1 MPTNVTSAKKNS
13 LPSNLIRQLFTFS
26 KAQLSAFSGGL
37 VDYLI
42 MIMLTEFAGIHYT
55 YSIVMSGIIGAYI
68 NFKVNKI
75 WTFQSKEFAYSSST
89 KIQILKFAVVVLN
102 SVMMKAAGTYLIT
115 SYLKTDYYISRL
127 FTDGFVSFVFNYN
140 LQKYWV
146 FKKSQEPKTG
156 NTPTLP
162 PDSTN

>member
-13 LPSNLIRQLFTFS
+13 LLSNLIKQLFTFS

-42 MIMLTEFAGIHYT
+42 MIALTEFADIHYT
-55 YSIVMSGIIGAYI
+55 YSIVVSGIIGAYI
-68 NFKVNKI
+68 NFKVNKV
-75 WTFQSKEFAYSSST
+75 WTFQSKEYAYSSST
-89 KIQILKFAVVVLN
+89 KMQILKFSIVVLN
-102 SVMMKAAGTYLIT
+102 SVMMKAAGTYFIT
-115 SYLKTDYYISRL
+115 SYFKTDYYISRL

-146 FKKSQEPKTG
+146 FKKSQEPGDRKI
-156 NTPTLP
+156 PTLP
-162 PDSTN
+162 PDSIN